1 MNTIISVIKDTVEPP
16 VSDHS
21 KINVKPIWS
30 LTDVV
35 SYESLDRLGTNFCLI
50 SIW

>member
-1 MNTIISVIKDTVEPP
+1 MTYEHNNISKKDTVEPP

-35 SYESLDRLGTNFCLI
+35 SYESLGHLGTKF
-50 SIW
+50 